1 MVGQQREIDLRVV
14 IFANGAFDEP
24 QREQALMRDDD
35 LIVAVNGGTR
45 HAWAAGVDPQVVV
58 GDLDSLSNEERQCIR
73 EAGTEIIPFPPRK
86 DQTDLDLALHHVLS
100 EGADE
105 IVILAA
111 LGGRLDQTV
120 ANILLLTLPQLAG
133 CDVRVVQGKQ
143 EAFVIR
149 EAAQIEG
156 RAGDTVS
163 LIPVGGDAVG
173 VTTEGLEYALD
184 DETLDFGPTRGVSNV
199 LKESSAN
206 VRVRQGLLLC
216 VVTHHPE
223 TDESKL

>member
-1 MVGQQREIDLRVV
+1 MRVV

-24 QREQALMRDDD
+24 QRERALIGDDD

-58 GDLDSLSNEERQCIR
+58 GDLDSLSDEEKQRIRQ
-73 EAGTEIIPFPPRK
+73 AGAEIVPFPPRK
-86 DQTDLDLALHHVLS
+86 DQTDLELALHHVLS

-133 CDVRVVQGKQ
+133 CDVRVVQGQQ

-149 EAAQIEG
+149 EAARIEG
-156 RAGDTVS
+156 RSGDTVS
-163 LIPVGGDAVG
+163 LIPVEGDAVG
-173 VTTEGLEYALD
+173 VITAGLEYALD

-199 LKESSAN
+199 LKESQAN
-206 VRVRQGLLLC
+206 VRVRHGLLLC
-216 VVTHHPE
+216 IVTHQPG